1 MRILYVV
8 GVHDTNVL
16 FWIEGID
23 KVVQA
28 FGFCC
33 TILSSRD
40 IGKAHGIAIP
50 EAFEWKK
57 GKRGMLACNFIGF
70 ACTSGIGDD
79 TPIVNLIPVRAGKV
93 CIHGSR
99 RTGVGHAMTF
109 HLFVVIGVAAPISII
124 APPCI

>member
-1 MRILYVV
+1 MCILYVV

-16 FWIEGID
+16 FCIEGID

-33 TILSSRD
+33 AILSSRD
-40 IGKAHGIAIP
+40 IREAHGIAIP

-57 GKRGMLACNFIGF
+57 GKRGMFACNLIGF
-70 ACTSGIGDD
+70 AGARSVGND

-93 CIHGSR
+93 CMHGSR
-99 RTGVGHAMTF
+99 RTGVGHAVTF
-109 HLFVVIGVAAPISII
+109 HLFVEIGVAA
-124 APPCI
+124 